1 LRIKNITCFANFLY
15 TIKSNKQSNG
25 LTISIKGSFI
35 VREAEEIYAKLETML
50 PKLKK
55 GFILIT
61 DLSLLV
67 TVDYNVMSLIVKSMD
82 LINSYSPS
90 RIIRIVPD
98 ITKDIGFNIMSVFHY
113 SKAIKKLPEDH
124 QNSIKEILG
133 LFKKAA
139 LPRCI

>member
-1 LRIKNITCFANFLY
+1 MY
-15 TIKSNKQSNG
+15 TIKSNEQSNS
-25 LTISIKGSFI
+25 LTIGIKGSFL
-35 VREAEEIYAKLETML
+35 VSEAEEIYTNLETML

-61 DLSLLV
+61 DLSLLE

-98 ITKDIGFNIMSVFHY
+98 VTKDIGFNIMSVFHY
-113 SKAIKKLPEDH
+113 SKAIKIMTLG
-124 QNSIKEILG
+124 SIKEAEKYLKG
-133 LFKKAA
+133 
-139 LPRCI
+139 